1 MGVFHSRPLAPGT
14 NNSAPQTE
22 LTELQ
27 VISPA
32 DPQMENQQLPNANGE
47 TTEPAIQEI
56 PSSGIYFGPKFIVD
70 YGQFSAID
78 NGVGRT
84 ELARILWD
92 EIWNVLSSG
101 NNIAESQLSQF
112 GNVFQQVRAFVI
124 RITIV

>member
-1 MGVFHSRPLAPGT
+1 MGAFQSRPVTTGT
-14 NNSAPQTE
+14 FNPSPQPE

-27 VISPA
+27 VITQTDQP
-32 DPQMENQQLPNANGE
+32 PQNQQLPIADGANPE
-47 TTEPAIQEI
+47 STTQEI
-56 PSSGIYFGPKFIVD
+56 PSSGTYFGPKFVVD
-70 YGQFSAID
+70 YSQFSTID

-112 GNVFQQVRAFVI
+112 GNVFQQVRALNI
-124 RITIV
+124 